1 MGRPLLLH
9 DLLGSRQSRSVPSC
23 FVLTMF
29 HTHTSKLRYKAT
41 VGGGRRRG
49 AEDATR
55 RRPYLQH
62 LVEAFHVD
70 FRLFGHDAAVRVEVE
85 RKVCRAIAWLDP
97 VVSTTISTRAIFNSG
112 VSRS

>member
-41 VGGGRRRG
+41 ARRKTSFNCCEAPRG
-49 AEDATR
+49 LNGVTEGNGEHAPIARHSLDTSVR
-55 RRPYLQH
+55 RTL
-62 LVEAFHVD
+62 
-70 FRLFGHDAAVRVEVE
+70 
-85 RKVCRAIAWLDP
+85 
-97 VVSTTISTRAIFNSG
+97 
-112 VSRS
+112 